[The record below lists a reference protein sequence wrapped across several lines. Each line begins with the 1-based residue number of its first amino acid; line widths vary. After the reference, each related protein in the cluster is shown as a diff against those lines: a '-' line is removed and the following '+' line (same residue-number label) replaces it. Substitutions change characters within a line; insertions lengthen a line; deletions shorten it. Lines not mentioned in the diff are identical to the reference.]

1 MTTSVTRTDQ
11 YMKTNHTEDDRL
23 KSTCAAHVHDLLG
36 DDGTSWQSKQLLNT
50 SRLLPQHEFLA
61 GWGQVECS
69 DDFLRVGQL
78 VLHRFRRNSLLLVND
93 ELALAFGA
101 LLRAVHARDVNRFES
116 ERLCLVWNE
125 SRLLLQ
131 VRGIRNR
138 HSLVLRYNYK

>member
-1 MTTSVTRTDQ
+1 MTSVTSTDQ
-11 YMKTNHTEDDRL
+11 YIKTNHTGDDRL
-23 KSTCAAHVHDLLG
+23 KSTSVAHVHDLLG
-36 DDGTSWQSKQLLNT
+36 GDGTSWQSEQLLNT
-50 SRLLPQHEFLA
+50 SSLLPQHEFLA

-101 LLRAVHARDVNRFES
+101 LLRAVHASDVNWFES

-138 HSLVLRYNYK
+138 HSLVLRYN